1 MSVLEGY
8 SDHDC
13 SILLG
18 CARRDVLAAR
28 NRALQRIGDAAGLH
42 RRLQLTTGKEK
53 KARLQLADMAAEVV
67 LPESSVLTLSW
78 Q

>member
-42 RRLQLTTGKEK
+42 SRLQPTTGSE
-53 KARLQLADMAAEVV
+53 AQVMNDSQTVFGAAA
-67 LPESSVLTLSW
+67 
-78 Q
+78 